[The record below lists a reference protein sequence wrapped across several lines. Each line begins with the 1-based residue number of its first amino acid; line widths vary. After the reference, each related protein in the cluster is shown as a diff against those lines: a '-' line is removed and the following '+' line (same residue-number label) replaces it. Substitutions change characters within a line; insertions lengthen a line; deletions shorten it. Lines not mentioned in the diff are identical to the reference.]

1 MRASESSLRVS
12 GGAQLT
18 MVKLVSAGQRS
29 SRVPALSL
37 AQGLFALNIPFGV
50 KCITV
55 PICASRLLGKLYGSK
70 KETLPSISAVF
81 QNLEITKY

>member
-1 MRASESSLRVS
+1 MALLQGSP
-12 GGAQLT
+12 
-18 MVKLVSAGQRS
+18 
-29 SRVPALSL
+29 RVPAPSL

-50 KCITV
+50 KRIPV

-81 QNLEITKY
+81 LAPEEMPSAWWLEQFVQV